1 MLFNFGILILNAKI
15 MRKIIFTTVV
25 FFIISSSNAQDKKD
39 MSFGIKAGLNIATV
53 TNVDNSKVL
62 AGIQGGVFGEFMIS
76 DKFAIQ
82 PEVLFSAQGVKSE
95 GMELKLDYI
104 NIPVL
109 AKYYVADSFSLE
121 LGPQIGFLVSAKAE
135 GEDVKEFF
143 KTTDVSVD
151 FGANYDFTKNFMFG
165 VRYNLGLLRIQESLD
180 PGESESKNSVFQIA
194 VGYKF

>member
-121 LGPQIGFLVSAKAE
+121 LGPQVGFLVSAKAE